1 MDVGLSAISQESR
14 AESQKPSIAKVSS
27 SIGRAS
33 VSKTE
38 GWGFESLLACQIRAR
53 GRRGSRDDMKVA
65 MLDTLKESPDNWFG
79 RARQFLVDVRAELG
93 RVTWP
98 TRREV
103 WATTVVVI
111 LVSLLFGIYLYVVDL
126 SLSAAVAWIFERV
139 GR

>member
-1 MDVGLSAISQESR
+1 MKA
-14 AESQKPSIAKVSS
+14 SS

-38 GWGFESLLACQIRAR
+38 GWGFESLLACQT
-53 GRRGSRDDMKVA
+53 RDEAQRPVAKVA
-65 MLDTLKESPDNWFG
+65 MLDKVKESPEHVTGWIG
-79 RARQFLVDVRAELG
+79 RARAFLIDVRAELG

-111 LVSLLFGIYLYVVDL
+111 LISALFGVYLYSIDVIL
-126 SLSAAVAWIFERV
+126 SWVISSISRLVA
-139 GR
+139 